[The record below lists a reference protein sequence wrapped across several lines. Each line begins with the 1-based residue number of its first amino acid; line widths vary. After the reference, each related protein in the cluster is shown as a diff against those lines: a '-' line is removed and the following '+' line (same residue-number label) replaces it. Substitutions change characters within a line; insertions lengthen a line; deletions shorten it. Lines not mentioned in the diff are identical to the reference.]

1 MERTTFEPFTKQK
14 NDVNEYSSPAFEQL
28 RNMMLPDTDV
38 YKPKKKELKTSNE
51 KKSFTNFGYNV

>member
-1 MERTTFEPFTKQK
+1 MMERTTFEPFTKQK

-38 YKPKKKELKTSNE
+38 YKPKKKNPN
-51 KKSFTNFGYNV
+51 KKGLEEFMNDDE